1 MSSPKAFMPKGKCI
15 LYAITPKFAPKA
27 QFVSERWFAA
37 LEREEVDRYFLS
49 EGSQTYGTE
58 QQLGHKWFWRV
69 AERLNERN
77 PSSEICRDI
86 LGCMDCQ
93 GLNEVLFTFIVETR
107 KENGESILCVHF
119 YQLLSTLH
127 RYVLLLH
134 PDEDLPQFC
143 SSKNTFRRLLIKALA
158 SLYMSRVIFT
168 LLGCL

>member
-1 MSSPKAFMPKGKCI
+1 
-15 LYAITPKFAPKA
+15 
-27 QFVSERWFAA
+27 
-37 LEREEVDRYFLS
+37 
-49 EGSQTYGTE
+49 
-58 QQLGHKWFWRV
+58 
-69 AERLNERN
+69 
-77 PSSEICRDI
+77 
-86 LGCMDCQ
+86 MDCQ

-107 KENGESILCVHF
+107 KDNGESILCVHF

-143 SSKNTFRRLLIKALA
+143 SSKNTFCRLLIKALA